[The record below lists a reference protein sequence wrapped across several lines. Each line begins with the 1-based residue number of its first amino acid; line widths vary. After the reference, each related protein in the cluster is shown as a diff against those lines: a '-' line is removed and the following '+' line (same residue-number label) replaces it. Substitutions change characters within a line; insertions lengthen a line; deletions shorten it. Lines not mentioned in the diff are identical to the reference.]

1 MAKQTPESDL
11 QRLHVEFLTSAP
23 SRRECPPEDEPEIAV
38 AGRSN
43 AGKSSVL
50 NRLTGSRRTAKVS
63 KTPGRTQLLNFF
75 SVRGGGRI
83 VDLPGYGY
91 AKSNLAA
98 QKQWQASVND
108 YLSNR
113 DALAALVLVMDIRHP
128 LQSLDEELLAW
139 SGASGIPT
147 LVLLNKADKL
157 KRGAQAKQ
165 MALVKKR
172 CGADLLCF
180 SASNGLGNDEA
191 IAWLQPILESKV
203 VSDSLY
209 GEPDI
214 ASEIDE
220 DAEDSAED
228 SATP

>member
-1 MAKQTPESDL
+1 MAKQAPESDL

-23 SRRECPPEDEPEIAV
+23 SRRECPPEGEPEIAV

-98 QKQWQASVND
+98 QRQWQASVND

-113 DALAALVLVMDIRHP
+113 DALAGLVLVMDIRHP

-139 SGASGIPT
+139 SGASDIPT

-165 MALVKKR
+165 MAIVKKR

-180 SASNGLGNDEA
+180 SASTGQGNDEA
-191 IAWLQPILESKV
+191 IAWLQPILTSGV
-203 VSDSLY
+203 DATSPY
-209 GEPDI
+209 GEVDDL
-214 ASEIDE
+214 DE
-220 DAEDSAED
+220 
-228 SATP
+228 